1 MAVHRRQAVRE
12 AIGTALT
19 GLTTT
24 GSRVFQSRVYP
35 LETADLPGLL
45 IFTGG
50 ETISPSTI
58 HGPAV
63 LERTLTVRVVG
74 VARQTSNL
82 DDTLDLIVK
91 EVEIAV
97 AGMSIAG
104 IATEITLTSI
114 DEPELTGTSDQ
125 PTGQATMNFEV
136 GYFTAENAPDVAL

>member
-1 MAVHRRQAVRE
+1 MAVHRRQAARE

-35 LETADLPGLL
+35 LETTDLPGLL
-45 IFTGG
+45 VYTGG
-50 ETISPSTI
+50 ETIAVSTI

-63 LERTLTVRVVG
+63 LERTLAVRVVG
-74 VARQTSNL
+74 VARALADL

-91 EVEIAV
+91 EVEIAI

-104 IATEITLTSI
+104 IASGIALTGI
-114 DEPELTGTSDQ
+114 DEPELSGSSDR
-125 PTGQATMNFEV
+125 PTGQVTLNYEV
-136 GYFTAENAPDVAL
+136 NYFTTESAPDVAL

>member
-1 MAVHRRQAVRE
+1 MAVHRRQAARE

-35 LETADLPGLL
+35 LETTDLPGLL
-45 IFTGG
+45 IFTGP
-50 ETISPSTI
+50 ESLAPSTI
-58 HGPAV
+58 HGPMV

-74 VARQTSNL
+74 VARQTADL
-82 DDTLDLIVK
+82 DDKLDLIVK

-104 IATEITLTSI
+104 IATEIALTSI
-114 DEPELTGTSDQ
+114 EEPELTGTSDQ
-125 PTGQATMNFEV
+125 PTGQVTMSFEV
-136 GYFTAENAPDVAL
+136 SYFTAENAPDVAL